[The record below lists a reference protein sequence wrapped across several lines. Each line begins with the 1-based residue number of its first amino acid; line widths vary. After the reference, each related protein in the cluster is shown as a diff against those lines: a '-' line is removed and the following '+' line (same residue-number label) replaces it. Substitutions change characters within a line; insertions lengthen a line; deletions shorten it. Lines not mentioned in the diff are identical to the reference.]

1 MTDRNSMY
9 MTYDEYEEFI
19 HRAHSSYMSTKY
31 TNKTAT
37 NHISDV
43 SINSAEFFEI
53 AYHVLTE
60 LSSVIHRHDAERYI
74 KMQQEV
80 ERMVKAQE
88 ELRKEAE
95 IDKPLWHEPSE
106 SKSKKSSKKKKKL
119 W

>member
-1 MTDRNSMY
+1 MTDRNSLY

-31 TNKTAT
+31 ASKTAT

-43 SINSAEFFEI
+43 AINSAEFFEI

-60 LSSVIHRHDAERYI
+60 LASVIHVHDAERYQ
-74 KMQQEV
+74 KMQNDV
-80 ERMVKAQE
+80 ERMVKAQA
-88 ELRKEAE
+88 ELAKQEK
-95 IDKPLWHEPSE
+95 IDNPLWHEPSG
-106 SKSKKSSKKKKKL
+106 SNNTKKKKNKKKL